1 MTLAEIRR
9 DRGAAGVRTAIAEA
23 IEKHGTIR
31 EAAESLGCL
40 PHVLKRAAKGVG
52 MVLPDDTRGTP
63 KGTAAYEKRWGERKK
78 QPKTKPP
85 KGIDKKSNTK
95 P

>member
-1 MTLAEIRR
+1 MKLSDIRR

-23 IEKHGTIR
+23 IEKHGSISA
-31 EAAESLGCL
+31 AAESLGCW

-52 MVLPDDTRGTP
+52 LILPDDPRGTP
-63 KGTAAYEKRWGERKK
+63 KGSAAYEERWGKRKK
-78 QPKTKPP
+78 TQETKAPE
-85 KGIDKKSNTK
+85 GIDKKSNTK